1 MSYFNPPSEQL
12 PPPSFFSIKQCG
24 LLQSWKTWMY
34 EEAYFLFFFL
44 ISFFIFIF
52 LLIFLIFNFIIL
64 SYN

>member
-12 PPPSFFSIKQCG
+12 SPPPSFFSIKQHG

-34 EEAYFLFFFL
+34 EETYFILLFYLFIYFIIFF
-44 ISFFIFIF
+44 
-52 LLIFLIFNFIIL
+52 IFNFIIL